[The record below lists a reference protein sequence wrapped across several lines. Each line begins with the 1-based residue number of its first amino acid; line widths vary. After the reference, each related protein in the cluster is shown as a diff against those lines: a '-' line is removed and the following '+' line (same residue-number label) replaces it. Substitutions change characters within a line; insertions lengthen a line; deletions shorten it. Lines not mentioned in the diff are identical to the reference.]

1 MPPAAINSALPPVL
15 LLANWVLA
23 PPLVRMVALPAVLLS
38 VNEIRLPPP
47 LLMMLALPAE
57 LVSTNVNAPLL
68 MMVAFAAVLALLN
81 WMKALLVKLGTDA
94 ELLTIP
100 APLTVKNPKFVNE

>member
-1 MPPAAINSALPPVL
+1 
-15 LLANWVLA
+15 
-23 PPLVRMVALPAVLLS
+23 MVALPAVLLS

-81 WMKALLVKLGTDA
+81 WTKALLVKLGTDA
-94 ELLTIP
+94 ELLTTP
-100 APLTVKNPKFVNE
+100 APLMVKNPKFVNE